1 MSRSNAESAP
11 AISIW
16 TLVQIIGIV
25 VFVVG
30 FAVAFYFV
38 STFTK
43 PSEKVLAQN
52 GQLAGLILTGLAYL
66 VIIFSMIKHSPDRE
80 E

>member
-1 MSRSNAESAP
+1 MSRPNNQPAP

-30 FAVAFYFV
+30 FVVAFYFV
-38 STFTK
+38 STYTK
-43 PSEKVLAQN
+43 PSEKALAQN